1 MSKTKVQACSEFLA
15 VFSEF
20 VEGTLERKLESE
32 IRAHLDCC
40 EGCLRHLRAYRKGVG
55 TLQAMKEDPF
65 GGVGPD
71 EFYTRLEE
79 RLRRGGSWGGL
90 EPSPSGTTFRP
101 ERWSS
106 RVPGTALAAAV
117 ILSLMLLAD
126 MESTLRRP
134 SASAP
139 VSIASVIP
147 TVWTGGTQAG
157 EDLPEVT
164 RARSARNTV
173 PRIGRSM
180 AQGVRHLRVESLEG
194 EFARIQSMLRQGTGW
209 VYAPIRGGAG
219 ALALETTEM
228 TVSPAELTL
237 KAALALP

>member
-20 VEGTLERKLESE
+20 VEGTLGRKRESE

-55 TLQAMKEDPF
+55 TLQAMEDDPF

-71 EFYTRLEE
+71 EFYARLEE

-90 EPSPSGTTFRP
+90 EPSPSGTTLRP
-101 ERWSS
+101 ERWSP
-106 RVPGTALAAAV
+106 RVPATALAAAV
-117 ILSLMLLAD
+117 MLALMLLAN
-126 MESTLRRP
+126 MQGTRRP

-147 TVWTGGTQAG
+147 TVWAGGTQAG

-173 PRIGRSM
+173 PRIGRSV

-194 EFARIQSMLRQGTGW
+194 EFGRIQSMLRQGTGW

-219 ALALETTEM
+219 ALALETTEK

-237 KAALALP
+237 EAALALP